1 MWTPSYGADTI
12 VSILVLVVAC
22 FSVAIFVLRSSNQ
35 ADGGNVE
42 RPADTT
48 SADAASP
55 MPSSDNTDLLR
66 LRMEVL
72 HIDGNAL
79 ARSDPLRLHEFR
91 RICANCASRGACAV
105 DLAHPSADVGWGE
118 WREYC
123 PNAAKLNELRIR
135 ALVGSR
141 SNQSGG
147 PLDLHQ

>member
-1 MWTPSYGADTI
+1 MWTPSYDAGF
-12 VSILVLVVAC
+12 VSILALVVAC
-22 FSVAIFVLRSSNQ
+22 LSVAIFVWRSSNQ
-35 ADGGNVE
+35 AVARNVGGHAG
-42 RPADTT
+42 RTGT
-48 SADAASP
+48 GIAASP
-55 MPSSDNTDLLR
+55 MPTSDNADLLR
-66 LRMEVL
+66 LRMEML

-135 ALVGSR
+135 AMMRSR
-141 SNQSGG
+141 SDQPGG
-147 PLDLHQ
+147 PFDLHQ